1 MKSAWSSRFHVE
13 LIDLSYYS
21 ASLCCQGCWVVWRWY
36 DDEDE
41 DEDDDDEDDEDAST
55 TLKVVTQRKFF
66 GKFSETQELN
76 FSDENHISPTRI
88 TFRKKHWKYSEIK
101 VDENYNRE
109 E

>member
-1 MKSAWSSRFHVE
+1 MIPLEDFTDEDGDDDDDVCDE
-13 LIDLSYYS
+13 
-21 ASLCCQGCWVVWRWY
+21 
-36 DDEDE
+36 DEDE
-41 DEDDDDEDDEDAST
+41 DEDDDDEDDEDDEDAST
-55 TLKVVTQRKFF
+55 TLKVVIQRKFF